1 MLGHNHINLCQ
12 DLQDLKSIV
21 ANKSVADNIA
31 ISATTDFSKVHL
43 ILTYNYKLHSL
54 VNDITLIM

>member
-43 ILTYNYKLHSL
+43 ILTYNYIVWSM
-54 VNDITLIM
+54 TLL